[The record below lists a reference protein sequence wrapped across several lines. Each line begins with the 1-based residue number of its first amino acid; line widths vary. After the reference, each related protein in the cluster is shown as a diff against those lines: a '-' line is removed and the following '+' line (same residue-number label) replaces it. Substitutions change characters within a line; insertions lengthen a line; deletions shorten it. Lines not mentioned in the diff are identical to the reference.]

1 MRPKTTILI
10 LALTLLS
17 CESKN
22 YKFTYTRSRKL
33 VKDIETKKVVVSKV
47 TFETHLTQIAK
58 NDKDPEVRKNGCQ
71 KIKSIE
77 IINL

>member
-58 NDKDPEVRKNGCQ
+58 NDKDPEVRKMAAKRLNQ
-71 KIKSIE
+71 LK
-77 IINL
+77 